1 MKKIL
6 LTIFTLFTFIM
17 FQSCEDCGCNDDMP
31 TTEVEAISSRKVVLN
46 YGPNSNKNSVK
57 EFKFDVDGETWTV
70 YKWNGEIV
78 HMVVTSN
85 SDFNSRPS
93 TTGDSKVLNQENFFD
108 F

>member
-6 LTIFTLFTFIM
+6 IIIFALLTFIT
-17 FQSCEDCGCNDDMP
+17 FQSCADCGCNDDMP

-46 YGPNSNKNSVK
+46 YGPNYNKNSVK

-70 YKWNGEIV
+70 YKWNGGIV

>member
-6 LTIFTLFTFIM
+6 IIIFALLTFIT
-17 FQSCEDCGCNDDMP
+17 FQSCADCGCNDDMP

-70 YKWNGEIV
+70 YKWNGNIIHV
-78 HMVVTSN
+78 DVKPID
-85 SDFNSRPS
+85 DFKSIPS
-93 TTGDSKVLNQENFFD
+93 TAEDSSVLNQENYFD